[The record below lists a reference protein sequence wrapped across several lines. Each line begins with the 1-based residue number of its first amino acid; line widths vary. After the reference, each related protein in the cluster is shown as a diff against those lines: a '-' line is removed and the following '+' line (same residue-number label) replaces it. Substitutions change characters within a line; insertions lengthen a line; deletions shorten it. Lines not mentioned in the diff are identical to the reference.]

1 MGDCFKFLRPFQ
13 NVGTL
18 LTFKNSLCKP
28 PNFSE
33 EALDVK
39 TRGCLYIML
48 TQNWQNV
55 IFQIHQCPLI
65 IVGNRWVCFKE
76 ALRGKRNT
84 LAAFFSDS
92 EKWQPHE
99 SAMTGWLV
107 QRYEKI
113 LKDADTTFCDK
124 VNTLENVRHNNKTES
139 NVPLLELLKF
149 NKVRL
154 IFQLLFIKS

>member
-1 MGDCFKFLRPFQ
+1 MSFFKFI
-13 NVGTL
+13 NVL
-18 LTFKNSLCKP
+18 S
-28 PNFSE
+28 
-33 EALDVK
+33 
-39 TRGCLYIML
+39 
-48 TQNWQNV
+48 
-55 IFQIHQCPLI
+55 I

-154 IFQLLFIKS
+154 IFLLLFIKSQNKQVQASHDTIV